1 MKKLSLLAIVIA
13 QFAFGQKIYTKDQVE
28 KLPTYKECTA
38 DKKETCF
45 AVKLSSQINEELIDY
60 ANKLPSGNYVSKINF
75 TIDENGKFTNL
86 KYTGNDELGK
96 KALKALEII
105 GLRQEMGNTN
115 VIPASINGKPVKMYY
130 TLPVKIAVEG

>member
-28 KLPTYKECTA
+28 ELPTYKECTA

-45 AVKLSSQINEELIDY
+45 DAKLSSQINDELIDY

-105 GLRQEMGNTN
+105 GLRQEMGNIN
-115 VIPASINGKPVKMYY
+115 VIPASIKGKAVKMYY
-130 TLPVKIAVEG
+130 TLPVKIEVEG